1 MSETFDVELSIGAIR
16 DGDRVELC
24 AGDDERRAIC
34 ARLGL
39 ASLGAL
45 QAHSVIARDGDS
57 VIARD
62 GDSVTATGRL
72 AAKLEQACVATG
84 EPVPAAIDE
93 PFELKFLPEPA
104 SGREAEIE
112 LGADDLD
119 VVFHD
124 GSRIALGAALVD
136 TLALALEPYPRGPN
150 AELAL
155 REAGVMSEDEA
166 GPFAALAALK
176 GKLGKE

>member
-57 VIARD
+57 V
-62 GDSVTATGRL
+62 TATGRL

-93 PFELKFLPEPA
+93 PFELTFLPEPT
-104 SGREAEIE
+104 SDREAEIE
-112 LGADDLD
+112 LHADELD

-124 GSRIALGAALVD
+124 GARIALGAALVD